1 MIERSNKN
9 IQAQKVLDW
18 REYLSIMDNQQFFS
32 LMHLYI
38 GEVKTPYNK
47 QNLIEQLSSF
57 IRKEENQ
64 NLIFNLLSE
73 NDILILSA
81 IHFIPN
87 ITQEKLSSFFSGT
100 FNFATLYE
108 ILLNLEERLLIFKK
122 FDADHKTNYYKINP
136 LLEKKLL
143 SILNI
148 SNLLQTP
155 ETKDSSTI
163 IENTNKF
170 QLTPLF
176 LASIYSLINLNPD
189 LCKLDGTFK
198 KKIENS
204 ICNIFPSIAD
214 SKFLIQIITSLKNLS
229 LVIQND
235 NYLEINHER
244 WKSFSNL
251 TFTEQYIYLAISH
264 NAKLTQNDLQKK
276 AILLSTIIDNI
287 SESGFTKNTLY
298 KCAYLINE
306 KLSNDNFS
314 FTTSSRLSSILNRE
328 TNQTSKSFTD
338 DISSIINDAINFG
351 ILIHFSQDIN
361 NEPIYKVSKNFC
373 DLQTS
378 FNSEKVLTIDSGF
391 NASILPE
398 INLSS
403 VLEIINFMELKRFD
417 TILQMEITKKSC
429 IKSFDLK
436 ETPETICAKLEKYCN
451 HEIPQNLKVSIEDWY
466 ENYLSAQIYHGYVL
480 KVSEAKKILIENNP
494 EIAPHIKTILAP
506 GIYLLDFTDSE
517 QAQNVIEKSQ
527 LDFIG
532 NVRNTQNQISLL
544 PFQKFS
550 CVKNLFELI
559 QNQENPNLQ
568 IKNEL
573 IQELKNHLSTM
584 ELTKEQYEDLLN
596 RINRKIVITK
606 TQLRKET
613 VKVEKIEAFGM
624 DFSGKIHV
632 IENAISSK
640 SFIEISYEANN
651 LPEGKQV
658 ILGTPISLSK
668 DINDTYVEILVE
680 PEKTQKTLS
689 LASALSVKK
698 IRGAILN
705 G

>member
-1 MIERSNKN
+1 MIERNNKN

-64 NLIFNLLSE
+64 NLIFNMLSE
-73 NDILILSA
+73 NDIIILNA
-81 IHFIPN
+81 IYFISDV
-87 ITQEKLSSFFSGT
+87 TQEKLSSFFSGT

-108 ILLNLEERLLIFKK
+108 NLINLEERLLIYKK
-122 FDADHKTNYYKINP
+122 LDLENKTNYYKINP
-136 LLEKKLL
+136 LLEKRLSSILKLSVLLPSPTTDETISNFIDSKNFQITPLLL
-143 SILNI
+143 S
-148 SNLLQTP
+148 
-155 ETKDSSTI
+155 
-163 IENTNKF
+163 
-170 QLTPLF
+170 
-176 LASIYSLINLNPD
+176 AIYSLVNLNPD
-189 LCKLDGTFK
+189 LCKIDGNFK
-198 KKIENS
+198 KKFEANFS
-204 ICNIFPSIAD
+204 NFFPALYD
-214 SKFLIQIITSLKNLS
+214 SKFIIQIINALKNLS
-229 LVIQND
+229 LFTQTENS
-235 NYLEINHER
+235 LEINQAK
-244 WKSFSNL
+244 WKSFSKL
-251 TFTEQYIYLAISH
+251 SFTEQYIYLSISSD
-264 NAKLTQNDLQKK
+264 LRFSQNDLHKN
-276 AILLSTIIDNI
+276 AVLISTILDNI
-287 SESGFTKNTLY
+287 SENGFTKNTLY
-298 KCAYLINE
+298 RCAYLVNE
-306 KLSNDNFS
+306 NLSNENFS
-314 FTTSSRLSSILNRE
+314 FSSKSRLSLFLN
-328 TNQTSKSFTD
+328 NKA
-338 DISSIINDAINFG
+338 SSVNSSNNIFSLVNNLIKFG
-351 ILIHFSQDIN
+351 ILVQTGRDIN
-361 NEPIYKVSKNFC
+361 DEPIYSISKNFILSQENYSSQKMINV
-373 DLQTS
+373 DAGFLVTI
-378 FNSEKVLTIDSGF
+378 FPDANLNSL
-391 NASILPE
+391 
-398 INLSS
+398 
-403 VLEIINFMELKRFD
+403 LEIINFMEFKRYD

-451 HEIPQNLKVSIEDWY
+451 HQLPQNLIISIEDWY

-573 IQELKNHLSTM
+573 IQELKKHLSTM